1 MIERNG
7 TSLADTFD
15 ANTARSFSDRRKTTC
30 VNVCILTVLHT
41 YVELDQRYT
50 VAGNSSTNEGHY
62 TLVTTGLKM
71 GQ

>member
-1 MIERNG
+1 LIEGNG
-7 TSLADTFD
+7 TSLADMFD
-15 ANTARSFSDRRKTTC
+15 ENTARSFSHRGRTTC

-41 YVELDQRYT
+41 YVELDQRYI
-50 VAGNSSTNEGHY
+50 SSTNEGHY